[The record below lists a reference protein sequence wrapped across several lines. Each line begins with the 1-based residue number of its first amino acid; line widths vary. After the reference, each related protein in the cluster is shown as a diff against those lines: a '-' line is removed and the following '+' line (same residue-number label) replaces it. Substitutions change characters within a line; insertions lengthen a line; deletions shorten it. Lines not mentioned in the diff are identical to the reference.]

1 MHTQLAKDFGF
12 FRDSVSSREKWAE
25 VLDYVI
31 FRRLDSSWYHSEYYA
46 YLP

>member
-12 FRDSVSSREKWAE
+12 FRDSVSSRVKWAE

-31 FRRLDSSWYHSEYYA
+31 FRRLDSPWYQSEYYA